1 MKHFTIET
9 TPPISNGLML
19 AALSGPHDVAQSAT
33 TALEHLM
40 QQDEIVTFAQADPDG
55 LFIYNNFTPHLE
67 RNEKSGL
74 VSIKWPMLELHHTGP
89 GDEPGPVFLTGWRP
103 HIGMQGLIRD
113 LGEIAQMCGVRNIIH
128 LTSGYGDRAHTRPT
142 IISAMATT
150 PHDNPEL
157 NEIMMKLGAEPN
169 ALPLED
175 AALAQ
180 ACLTKAMGY
189 LSVCG
194 HVPRYLGM
202 NPDYRV
208 AADLAWSVQK
218 FTRSAG
224 KPLEN
229 LAQQESEFRKTI
241 EEKVARNP
249 LLASI
254 VEASEHAEDQRKN
267 RGETG
272 LENIKPEE
280 MALEVEQ
287 FLRAE
292 RENDKGSMH

>member
-19 AALSGPHDVAQSAT
+19 TALSGPHDVAQSAT
-33 TALEHLM
+33 TALNHLM
-40 QQDEIVTFAQADPDG
+40 EQDEAVTFAHADPDG

-67 RNEKSGL
+67 RDEKNGL
-74 VSIKWPMLELHHTGP
+74 VSIQWPMLELHHAGP

-103 HIGMQGLIRD
+103 HIGMLGLSQD
-113 LGEIAQMCGVRNIIH
+113 LGEIAKMCGVRNIIH

-142 IISAMATT
+142 IISAIATT
-150 PHDNPEL
+150 PSDNPEL
-157 NEIMMKLGAEPN
+157 SEILMKVGAEPN
-169 ALPLED
+169 AMPLED
-175 AALAQ
+175 AVLVQ
-180 ACLTKAMGY
+180 ACLTKGMGY

-202 NPDYRV
+202 SPDYRV
-208 AADLAWSVQK
+208 AAALARSVQQ

-224 KPLEN
+224 KPLGN
-229 LAQQESEFRKTI
+229 LEQQESEFGEIVK
-241 EEKVARNP
+241 EAVAHNP

-254 VEASEHAEDQRKN
+254 IETSEREEDQRKN

-272 LENIKPEE
+272 LGNVNPEE